1 MTTPTDNQNLVKT
14 RELNWKELVM
24 KQWGKD
30 WAKPEPAYEFSN
42 GRKFHDPK
50 NGGPYQR

>member
-1 MTTPTDNQNLVKT
+1 MSQTNDNNNRVHSKVFDWKAEVLK
-14 RELNWKELVM
+14 REGKE
-24 KQWGKD
+24 

-42 GRKFHDPK
+42 GRKFNEPT